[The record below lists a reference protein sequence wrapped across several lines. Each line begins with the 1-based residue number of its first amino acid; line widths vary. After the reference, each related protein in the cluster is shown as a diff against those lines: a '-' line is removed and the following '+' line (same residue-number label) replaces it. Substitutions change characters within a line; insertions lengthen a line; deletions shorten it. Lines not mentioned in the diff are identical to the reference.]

1 VDAEGVEYFEIQ
13 AGGQSMRLFRCPSYR
28 CDLSAQAC
36 AERFRLA
43 QNLTDIAGVG
53 HAAYLCKHCP
63 IGAQHAGK
71 SIKPRRSH
79 QCLRCGSWSPKLV
92 RGLVCVPCYNRQ
104 QEVLRGQD
112 RRGHRPKAVVRFWDA
127 SPSKVLGQIP
137 QVFVFC
143 VEIDGLGV
151 REFVAAR
158 PKEALEM
165 ASRLYFRGEPLAMK
179 ITNAAELGRQAP
191 RYPVTPDTH
200 KAA

>member
-1 VDAEGVEYFEIQ
+1 MDAAGVEYQTITI
-13 AGGQSMRLFRCPSYR
+13 AGQSVRLFRCPTYR
-28 CDLSAQAC
+28 CDLSPNAC

-53 HAAYLCKHCP
+53 HAAFLCKRCP

-104 QEVLRGQD
+104 QEVMRGQD

-137 QVFVFC
+137 QVFLFK
-143 VEIDGLGV
+143 VEISGLGV
-151 REFVAAR
+151 R
-158 PKEALEM
+158 
-165 ASRLYFRGEPLAMK
+165 
-179 ITNAAELGRQAP
+179 
-191 RYPVTPDTH
+191 
-200 KAA
+200 